1 MKMMN
6 SRNKHQSATQFFVV
20 VVELA
25 TASVKE
31 SRNKVGVD
39 GFTMKIKSFY

>member
-1 MKMMN
+1 MMN
-6 SRNKHQSATQFFVV
+6 SINKCQSATQFLLF

-25 TASVKE
+25 TAVKE
-31 SRNKVGVD
+31 SRNKIGVD